1 MLILFSGRLIEPT
14 DLPAEF
20 HQQCSA
26 NAPVTDGFELPDLGI
41 RMEELEVSLI
51 EQALSKTAGNR
62 SRAARLLGLSR
73 DTLLY
78 RMKKYAI
85 A

>member
-1 MLILFSGRLIEPT
+1 MLILFAGRLVEPLN
-14 DLPAEF
+14 LPPEIQRHQIHNSPVAE
-20 HQQCSA
+20 
-26 NAPVTDGFELPDLGI
+26 GFELPEQGI

-51 EQALSKTAGNR
+51 KQALSKTAGNR